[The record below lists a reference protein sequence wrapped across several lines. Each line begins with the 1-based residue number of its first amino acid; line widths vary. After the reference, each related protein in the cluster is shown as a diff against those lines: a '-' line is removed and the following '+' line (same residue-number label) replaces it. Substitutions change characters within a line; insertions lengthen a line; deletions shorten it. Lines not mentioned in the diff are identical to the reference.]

1 MMKKIFQ
8 ILFTGSLLFV
18 SSVQDLAAGNDAFLR
33 RVIYDMIPADGY
45 VWNWRD
51 AVVIRG
57 LIEVY
62 DTDPELRGEVL
73 DYVREAMLATAP
85 KAHGHH
91 PNGVASGAGLAFLIR
106 AGADQDG
113 YFRSVAGRV
122 FEQYLKIPRAEN
134 GACSHRPDV
143 VELWDDTVYML
154 TVFLTEMYRA
164 TGDIMYI
171 DICADEVLSHAE
183 KLMDPETGLW
193 YHGWAQ
199 TRDIHRDACCQ
210 DGWNDNPL
218 QRNGEFWGRGNG
230 WIAMSLVDLL
240 AVMPETHED
249 YPAIMAMMK
258 RMMSTLVRLQDRK
271 TGHWYQL
278 PLHAGD
284 AGRGNFIESSC
295 TAMFGYAL
303 SKAVKKGW
311 LAGSRYR
318 KCVGRAFSGLE
329 RFSVDMTGT
338 GDCAM
343 SNICAGTCIGDRE
356 YYYGRGISSD
366 ESFALGAMIL
376 FDRMTGT
383 D

>member
-33 RVIYDMIPADGY
+33 RVIYDMVPADGY

-91 PNGVASGAGLAFLIR
+91 PNGVASGAGLAFLMR

-113 YFRSVAGRV
+113 YFRSIAGRV
-122 FEQYLKIPRAEN
+122 FEQYLKIPRAKN

-171 DICADEVLSHAE
+171 DTCADEVLSHAE

-199 TRDIHRDACCQ
+199 TREIHRDACCQ
-210 DGWNDNPL
+210 NGWNDNPL

-240 AVMPETHED
+240 GVMPETHED
-249 YPAIMAMMK
+249 YPAIMEMMK
-258 RMMSTLVRLQDRK
+258 KMMSTLVRLQDRK

-303 SKAVKKGW
+303 SKAVKNGW
-311 LAGSRYR
+311 LPGR
-318 KCVGRAFSGLE
+318 KYGKCAERAFSGLA
-329 RFSVDMTGT
+329 RFSVDMTGEK
-338 GDCAM
+338 DSVM
-343 SNICAGTCIGDRE
+343 DNICAGTCIGDRE

-376 FDRMTGT
+376 FERMTGT